1 MFIRLLTAIFTTKPI
16 SFTDSASE
24 ADGRSKVATRDVV
37 DILAATVRNLP
48 KVLVEQDR
56 ISLAANTISTN
67 VISPTF
73 RSKQYP
79 ENVSQGTLSLLH
91 QLSRLPN
98 TQKLWKKDLSD
109 AFNDVRFFSNDVHL
123 VEENWLQLVKNWLI
137 TDKDKLPEILTR
149 LPPPTT
155 AGIVFGVGATS
166 ARLEADRKAQL
177 NLRRIATIVLAM
189 DDDSCAS
196 ELPSILEKIIELLAA
211 TSTSSPSSTTR
222 ADIYLLIRALVL
234 KTSPIHL
241 AGLWPLVNSELQAAV
256 SSVVAPDN
264 SSQADTYNN
273 FSTLQA
279 CKLLDLLICMAPDEF
294 QLHEWLFIT
303 DTIEAIFPSTTTASE
318 PTSLVDEVSLELGSM
333 ALTSASHFEIN
344 HSSTTNQIRRMLIR
358 PGGIEDEGVCGRK
371 DELMGKVLRPFFG
384 QLSIFAFESVY
395 SMSKPDVEECQKLLL
410 KDLFDERSIVK
421 AL

>member
-1 MFIRLLTAIFTTKPI
+1 MKT
-16 SFTDSASE
+16 S
-24 ADGRSKVATRDVV
+24 VRDVV
-37 DILAATVRNLP
+37 DILASTAPKLP

-56 ISLAANTISTN
+56 ILLAANTISTN
-67 VISPTF
+67 VIGPTF

-79 ENVSQGTLSLLH
+79 ENVSKSTLILLY

-98 TQKLWKKDLSD
+98 TQKLWKKDLGD
-109 AFNDVRFFSNDVHL
+109 AFNDVRFFSNNVSL
-123 VEENWLQLVKNWLI
+123 VEDDWLRLIKQWLI
-137 TDKDKLPEILTR
+137 SDKEKLPELLTR
-149 LPPPTT
+149 LVPPTT

-196 ELPSILEKIIELLAA
+196 DLPAILEKIVELLAA

-241 AGLWPLVNSELQAAV
+241 AGLWPVVNTELQAAV
-256 SSVVAPDN
+256 SSVIAPDN
-264 SSQADTYNN
+264 SMHADTYNN

-279 CKLLDLLICMAPDEF
+279 CKLLDCLICIAPDEF
-294 QLHEWLFIT
+294 QLHEWLFVT
-303 DTIEAIFPSTTTASE
+303 DTIDAVYRPPNSE
-318 PTSLVDEVSLELGSM
+318 PTSLVDDVSLELGSM
-333 ALTSASHFEIN
+333 ALKSTHFEGNNVN
-344 HSSTTNQIRRMLIR
+344 HSAQNQQRRLLIR
-358 PGGIEDEGVCGRK
+358 PGSIEDEGVYGRK

-395 SMSKPDVEECQKLLL
+395 SMGKPDVGECKSLLL
-410 KDLFDERSIVK
+410 HDIFDERSIVK